1 MKTVEKETVIEFE
14 EKKSKFIG
22 YIKPVSNVEEA
33 EKFIASI
40 REMHPNATH
49 NVPLYRVVEEGQEY
63 FKYNDDGEPTNTAGK
78 PMAEI
83 LNILDVYNVAI
94 VATRYFGGI
103 KLGAGGLIRNYA
115 KTAKIAVNEAGIVE
129 YKEKSLF
136 IIDYDYEYTGE
147 VESFLNMYNKEF
159 EIEIVEKNYSSRV
172 TMKIK
177 ADSEIEEKLKYLLS
191 KDSIIHPQYRKKLN
205 YEK

>member
-22 YIKPVSNVEEA
+22 YIKPVSTVEEA
-33 EKFIASI
+33 EKFIDSI
-40 REMHPNATH
+40 KEMHPNATH
-49 NVPLYRVVEEGQEY
+49 NVPLYRVVENGQEY
-63 FKYNDDGEPTNTAGK
+63 FKYNDDGEPANTAGK

-115 KTAKIAVNEAGIVE
+115 KTAKIAVNEAGITD

-147 VESFLNMYNKEF
+147 MESFLNVHKKEY
-159 EIEIVEKNYSSRV
+159 EIEITEKNYANRV

-177 ADSEIEEKLKYLLS
+177 ADSEIEEKLNEMNRL
-191 KDSIIHPQYRKKLN
+191 IVIKL
-205 YEK
+205 

>member
-22 YIKPVSNVEEA
+22 YIKPVSTVEEA
-33 EKFIASI
+33 EKFIDSI
-40 REMHPNATH
+40 KEMHPNATH
-49 NVPLYRVVEEGQEY
+49 NVPLYRVVENGQEY
-63 FKYNDDGEPTNTAGK
+63 FKYNDDGEPANTAGK

-115 KTAKIAVNEAGIVE
+115 KTAKIAVNEAGITD
-129 YKEKSLF
+129 YKERSLF

-147 VESFLNMYNKEF
+147 MESFLNVHKKEY
-159 EIEIVEKNYSSRV
+159 EIEITEKNYANRV

-177 ADSEIEEKLKYLLS
+177 ADSEIEEKLNEMN
-191 KDSIIHPQYRKKLN
+191 KLIVI
-205 YEK
+205 KL

>member
-22 YIKPVSNVEEA
+22 YIKPVSTVEEA

-159 EIEIVEKNYSSRV
+159 DIEIVEKNYSSRV

-177 ADSEIEEKLKYLLS
+177 ADSEIEEKLNEMN
-191 KDSIIHPQYRKKLN
+191 KLIVI
-205 YEK
+205 KL

>member
-22 YIKPVSNVEEA
+22 YIKPVSTVEEA

-78 PMAEI
+78 TMAEI

-147 VESFLNMYNKEF
+147 VESFLNMYKKEF

-177 ADSEIEEKLKYLLS
+177 ADSEIEEKLNEMN
-191 KDSIIHPQYRKKLN
+191 KLIVI
-205 YEK
+205 KL

>member
-22 YIKPVSNVEEA
+22 YIKPVSTVEEA
-33 EKFIASI
+33 EKFIDSI
-40 REMHPNATH
+40 KEMHPNATH
-49 NVPLYRVVEEGQEY
+49 NVPLYRVVENGQEY
-63 FKYNDDGEPTNTAGK
+63 FKYNDDGEPANTAGK

-115 KTAKIAVNEAGIVE
+115 KTAKIAVNEAGITD

-136 IIDYDYEYTGE
+136 IIDYNYEYTGE
-147 VESFLNMYNKEF
+147 MESFLNAHKKEY
-159 EIEIVEKNYSSRV
+159 EIEITEKNYANRV

-177 ADSEIEEKLKYLLS
+177 ADSEIEEKLNEMN
-191 KDSIIHPQYRKKLN
+191 KLIVI
-205 YEK
+205 KL

>member
-22 YIKPVSNVEEA
+22 YIKPVFTVEEA

-63 FKYNDDGEPTNTAGK
+63 FKYNE
-78 PMAEI
+78 
-83 LNILDVYNVAI
+83 AI

-147 VESFLNMYNKEF
+147 VESFLNMYKKEF

-177 ADSEIEEKLKYLLS
+177 ADSEIEEKLNEMN
-191 KDSIIHPQYRKKLN
+191 KLIVI
-205 YEK
+205 KL

>member
-1 MKTVEKETVIEFE
+1 MKTIEKETVIEFE

-22 YIKPVSNVEEA
+22 YIKPVSTVEEA

-103 KLGAGGLIRNYA
+103 KLVAGGLIRNYA

-147 VESFLNMYNKEF
+147 VESFLNMYKKEF

-172 TMKIK
+172 TVKIK
-177 ADSEIEEKLKYLLS
+177 ADSEIEEKLNEMN
-191 KDSIIHPQYRKKLN
+191 KLIVI
-205 YEK
+205 KL

>member
-22 YIKPVSNVEEA
+22 YIKPVSTVEEA

-129 YKEKSLF
+129 YKEKYLF

-147 VESFLNMYNKEF
+147 VESFLNMYKKEF

-177 ADSEIEEKLKYLLS
+177 ADSKIEEKLNEMN
-191 KDSIIHPQYRKKLN
+191 KLIVI
-205 YEK
+205 KL

>member
-1 MKTVEKETVIEFE
+1 MEKLKTIKRECSVEFE

-22 YIKPVSNVEEA
+22 YIKPVSTVEEA

-147 VESFLNMYNKEF
+147 VESFLNMYKKEF

-177 ADSEIEEKLKYLLS
+177 ADSEIEEKLNEMN
-191 KDSIIHPQYRKKLN
+191 KLIVI
-205 YEK
+205 KL

>member
-22 YIKPVSNVEEA
+22 YIKPVSTVEEA
-33 EKFIASI
+33 EKFIDSI
-40 REMHPNATH
+40 KEMHPNATH
-49 NVPLYRVVEEGQEY
+49 NVPLYRVVENGQEY
-63 FKYNDDGEPTNTAGK
+63 FKYNDDGEPANTAGK

-115 KTAKIAVNEAGIVE
+115 KTAKIAVNEAGITD

-147 VESFLNMYNKEF
+147 MEGFLNVHKKEY
-159 EIEIVEKNYSSRV
+159 EIEITEKNYANRV

-177 ADSEIEEKLKYLLS
+177 ADSKIEEKLNEMNRL
-191 KDSIIHPQYRKKLN
+191 IVIKL
-205 YEK
+205 

>member
-22 YIKPVSNVEEA
+22 YIKPVSTVEEA

-115 KTAKIAVNEAGIVE
+115 KTVKIAVNEAGIVE

-147 VESFLNMYNKEF
+147 VESFLNMYKKEF

-177 ADSEIEEKLKYLLS
+177 ADSEIEEKLNEMN
-191 KDSIIHPQYRKKLN
+191 KLIVI
-205 YEK
+205 KL

>member
-22 YIKPVSNVEEA
+22 YIKPVSTVEEA

-83 LNILDVYNVAI
+83 LNILEVYNVAI

-147 VESFLNMYNKEF
+147 VESFLNMYKKEF
-159 EIEIVEKNYSSRV
+159 EIEVVEKNYSSRV

-177 ADSEIEEKLKYLLS
+177 ADSEIEEKLNEMN
-191 KDSIIHPQYRKKLN
+191 KLIVI
-205 YEK
+205 KL